1 MSYVVTKTVK
11 GRQYRYLQTS
21 WRDGSRVRTRS
32 VYLGAV
38 DGNTKRRAGVLSKLA
53 DFVNAQR
60 LSPEDRAMVS
70 AEKQSARIE
79 REQRE
84 IFGETAQERSARET
98 QEHLD
103 TLHDL
108 YGLTV
113 GSSTPTEIDKTA
125 AATQAAEAPAVD
137 SSQADPEAE

>member
-1 MSYVVTKTVK
+1 MSYTVTKTVK

-21 WRDGSRVRTRS
+21 WRDGKRVPTYS
-32 VYLGAV
+32 IYLGPV
-38 DGNTKRRAGVLSKLA
+38 DGSAKRRAGALSSLA

-70 AEKQSARIE
+70 AEKQAARIE
-79 REQRE
+79 HEQRE
-84 IFGETAQERSARET
+84 LFGETAQERSDRET

-108 YGLTV
+108 YGLTT
-113 GSSTPTEIDKTA
+113 GSSTPTEIDKSAMDTEVE
-125 AATQAAEAPAVD
+125 ATPSEASDAETDV
-137 SSQADPEAE
+137 E